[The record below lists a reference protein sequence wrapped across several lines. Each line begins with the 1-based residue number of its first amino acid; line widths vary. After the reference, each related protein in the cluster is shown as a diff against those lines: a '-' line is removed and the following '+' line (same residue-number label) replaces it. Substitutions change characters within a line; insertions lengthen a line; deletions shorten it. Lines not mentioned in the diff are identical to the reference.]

1 LLTLI
6 INSIYCQYPIIKKI
20 GNDSVILMTI
30 KQGEQINKSY
40 EISKNRIDSLKKLVD
55 SSIKVNDSI
64 LIASDSTKN
73 VLTLKANEY
82 RLRYEERLNM
92 PIKYKYH
99 DDGWDFIQK
108 MALILVIVVQFFT
121 INN

>member
-1 LLTLI
+1 
-6 INSIYCQYPIIKKI
+6 
-20 GNDSVILMTI
+20 M

-40 EISKNRIDSLKKLVD
+40 EISKSKIDSLKKLVD
-55 SSIKVNDSI
+55 ISIKVNDSI
-64 LIASDSTKN
+64 VIVSDSVKSA
-73 VLTLKANEY
+73 LTLKANEY
-82 RLRYEERLNM
+82 RVRYEERLNM

-108 MALILVIVVQFFT
+108 MALILVIVFQFFT

>member
-1 LLTLI
+1 
-6 INSIYCQYPIIKKI
+6 
-20 GNDSVILMTI
+20 MTI
-30 KQGEQINKSY
+30 RQGEQINKSY
-40 EISKNRIDSLKKLVD
+40 EINKNKIDSLN
-55 SSIKVNDSI
+55 KVNDSI
-64 LIASDSTKN
+64 LIASDSTKK
-73 VLTLKANEY
+73 VLILKASEY

-99 DDGWDFIQK
+99 DDEWDFIQK

>member
-1 LLTLI
+1 
-6 INSIYCQYPIIKKI
+6 
-20 GNDSVILMTI
+20 MTI

-40 EISKNRIDSLKKLVD
+40 EISKNRIDSLKK
-55 SSIKVNDSI
+55 INDSI
-64 LIASDSTKN
+64 VIASDSTKN

-108 MALILVIVVQFFT
+108 MVLISIIVLQFFT
-121 INN
+121 IKN

>member
-1 LLTLI
+1 
-6 INSIYCQYPIIKKI
+6 
-20 GNDSVILMTI
+20 MTI

-40 EISKNRIDSLKKLVD
+40 EINKNRIDSLRKLVD
-55 SSIKVNDSI
+55 SSIKINDSI

>member
-1 LLTLI
+1 
-6 INSIYCQYPIIKKI
+6 
-20 GNDSVILMTI
+20 MTI

-108 MALILVIVVQFFT
+108 MVLILVIVVQFFT